1 MSSSKETT
9 WKITDNQ
16 SREWSR
22 TRLL

>member
-1 MSSSKETT
+1 MSSSKETA